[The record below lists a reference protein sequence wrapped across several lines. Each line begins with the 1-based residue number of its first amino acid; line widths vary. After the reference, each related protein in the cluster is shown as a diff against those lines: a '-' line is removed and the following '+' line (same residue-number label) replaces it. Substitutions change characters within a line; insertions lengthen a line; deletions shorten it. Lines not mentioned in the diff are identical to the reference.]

1 MATKKGKSVPT
12 PKPTSGGEA
21 CYVDKNGNMSN
32 QALHDE
38 IMEGVEDDIE
48 RTLWARE
55 ELKGKLTP
63 EQLDAVLPLPKK

>member
-1 MATKKGKSVPT
+1 MAAKKDKSIPASKSLT
-12 PKPTSGGEA
+12 GGEA
-21 CYVDKNGNMSN
+21 CYVDKDGKMSN

-38 IMEGVEDDIE
+38 IMAGVDDDLE

-55 ELKGKLTP
+55 ELKGTLTQ